1 MFSFPSS
8 SISIVRK
15 KGNEYI
21 QESIT
26 TEPVLSGTRLSPEEN
41 RRRVIA
47 RLRKDP
53 TVFIVM
59 EPVDGRC
66 EEIALHP
73 SGFEF
78 HVIVEEKG
86 APRASLRVTYKDT
99 LAYEADYPEE
109 GENPDEDFDPEE
121 AVLER
126 VTIILD
132 DIENGFYGFVM
143 DSCPYF
149 ERREPAEPI
158 NLTEATYLLEKE
170 GYQVERLT
178 TIGYACEPA
187 LFVSENDIVLLG
199 SRHFYGD
206 ELFLEMKRCYY
217 LASDS
222 AIDAA
227 IKTADK
233 SDYPVTTI
241 HWEDGSWSFRTSL
254 DDVDS
259 ENFLELLG
267 EALSFLRGYISIVE
281 SAPQIEN
288 APWDTTQTCRHF
300 FIHETLLESLKL
312 SKLNI

>member
-1 MFSFPSS
+1 MFSFSKS

-15 KGNEYI
+15 VGNEYVH
-21 QESIT
+21 ESIT
-26 TEPVLSGTRLSPEEN
+26 TEPVLTGSKLSAEEN
-41 RRRVIA
+41 RRNVIA
-47 RLRKDP
+47 RLRQDS
-53 TVFIVM
+53 TVFLVM
-59 EPVDGRC
+59 EPKDGRC
-66 EEIALHP
+66 DEVALHP

-86 APRASLRVTYKDT
+86 APRASLRVSYKDS
-99 LAYEADYPEE
+99 LAYEAEYPEE
-109 GENPDEDFDPEE
+109 GETLEEDFDPEE
-121 AVLER
+121 AVLQR

-132 DIENGFYGFVM
+132 DIENDFYGFVT

-149 ERREPAEPI
+149 ERREPADPI

-178 TIGYACEPA
+178 AIGEACEPA

-206 ELFLEMKRCYY
+206 DLFLEMKRCHY

-222 AIDAA
+222 EMDAA
-227 IKTADK
+227 LKSASK
-233 SDYPVTTI
+233 SDYPVDVI
-241 HWEDGSWSFRTSL
+241 HWEDGSLSFRTEL
-254 DDVDS
+254 NDVDA
-259 ENFLELLG
+259 EDFLELLNEG
-267 EALSFLRGYISIVE
+267 LSALRSYINLLE
-281 SAPQIEN
+281 SAPRIVT

-300 FIHETLLESLKL
+300 FIHETLEESLKL